1 MNLQNMLFHLKE
13 AKEEL
18 DNTIEEIEKNKDYEY
33 GEFVVAMSHLYNHL
47 NTAWNSRDATT
58 QEAEECSEENFKKWR
73 KFPKDE
79 ELLLDD

>member
-1 MNLQNMLFHLKE
+1 MNIQWILSHLNE

-18 DNTIEEIEKNKDYEY
+18 DRTIKDIEKDEDYDY

-47 NTAWNSRDATT
+47 NTAWNSRDATI
-58 QEAEECSEENFKKWR
+58 QEAEECSEEDFKRWR

-79 ELLLDD
+79 ELFLDD